1 MSVFKIILIIQLN
14 DTTKT
19 RVIDLT
25 VEQMGFS
32 KKGSKKYIFMK
43 SIRSVFNCIKHV

>member
-1 MSVFKIILIIQLN
+1 MSVILLIILIIQLN

-32 KKGSKKYIFMK
+32 EKGSKKYIFLK
-43 SIRSVFNCIKHV
+43 SIKISI